1 MRQGKFLNSLP
12 SPPLTIYLSLSL
24 SLSLFGISITH
35 ELKSKSTDGISH
47 RFDKKQTNK
56 QTNQKNT
63 DLEARRFQEPST
75 KKKAA
80 SASASAAPSSSGK
93 GSADAEARRKAM
105 IAAVDAREKA
115 HKQKTKPTKYTT
127 KTTLLRQQQQQAGK
141 QYNPRGVALFCYVLL

>member
-1 MRQGKFLNSLP
+1 
-12 SPPLTIYLSLSL
+12 
-24 SLSLFGISITH
+24 
-35 ELKSKSTDGISH
+35 LKSKSTDGISH

-56 QTNQKNT
+56 HKKQTKKNT
-63 DLEARRFQEPST
+63 DLEARRFQEPTT
-75 KKKAA
+75 KKKASSA
-80 SASASAAPSSSGK
+80 SASASSAAAPSSSGK

-127 KTTLLRQQQQQAGK
+127 KTTLLRQQAGK

>member
-1 MRQGKFLNSLP
+1 
-12 SPPLTIYLSLSL
+12 
-24 SLSLFGISITH
+24 
-35 ELKSKSTDGISH
+35 LKSKSTDGISH

-80 SASASAAPSSSGK
+80 SSSSSAAAAAVAPSSGK